1 MENIGEKIYSL
12 RKEKGV
18 SQEKLAEEV
27 NVARQT
33 VSKWERDIAQPT
45 MENIKSLCVYF
56 GADLNYFLSDEEI
69 AEMKEEA
76 AEQAVAVTQAE
87 VEKTPKFKTLKI
99 VSTVVGM
106 VLLALFIIACG
117 IALYVTIAP
126 GSGGAWG
133 QDKHIIN
140 YEGIILFVV
149 VIILVAVLITL
160 ITLFISKHFKNKK
173 NK

>member
-1 MENIGEKIYSL
+1 MTKPFPAKPFKSIAAGISPRQYYFVAFCIIVCYNTNMENIGEKIYSL

-69 AEMKEEA
+69 AEMA
-76 AEQAVAVTQAE
+76 RVTKNGGWIVCCDGDDGFRSTTPDRE
-87 VEKTPKFKTLKI
+87 LISRGFEYFGYKTRQ
-99 VSTVVGM
+99 
-106 VLLALFIIACG
+106 
-117 IALYVTIAP
+117 
-126 GSGGAWG
+126 GGNAY
-133 QDKHIIN
+133 N
-140 YEGIILFVV
+140 YRK
-149 VIILVAVLITL
+149 LVR
-160 ITLFISKHFKNKK
+160 K
-173 NK
+173 